1 MTSRYNTRSRKKEI
15 DQENMIELE
24 QINYLRELKH
34 KIILKYSITYS
45 RTRIVEL
52 LQWMIDLI
60 EKITIRK
67 SGETNNIKNIKFTNS
82 ER

>member
-34 KIILKYSITYS
+34 KTILKYSITYS

-52 LQWMIDLI
+52 LQ
-60 EKITIRK
+60 
-67 SGETNNIKNIKFTNS
+67 
-82 ER
+82 

>member
-52 LQWMIDLI
+52 LQGMIDLI
-60 EKITIRK
+60 EKIIIK
-67 SGETNNIKNIKFTNS
+67 ISGETNNIKNIKFTNS